1 MRKALVVDDHPV
13 VRATVKMVLKQEA
26 FDVVAE
32 SGDGADAVSQARQIA
47 PDLVVL
53 DISMPKLDGL
63 EVIRRLVDL
72 NLSTR
77 ILVMTSLEPGLYLRR
92 CMNAGAAG
100 FISKIDELDDVRR
113 AVRVLMSDHTYF
125 PNLNIGSVR
134 RGDTETN
141 EVRVIESL
149 SDREL
154 IVFKHLAQGFSNKE
168 IGDVMLLSN
177 KTISTYKTRLLER
190 FEVNSVVSLS
200 EIAKRNSIV

>member
-13 VRATVKMVLKQEA
+13 VRSTVKMVLKQES
-26 FDVVAE
+26 FEIVAE
-32 SGDGADAVSQARQIA
+32 SADGADAVSQARQIA

-63 EVIRRLVDL
+63 EVIRRIVDL
-72 NLSTR
+72 GLTTR
-77 ILVMTSLEPGLYLRR
+77 ILVLTSLEPGLYLKR

-100 FISKIDELDDVRR
+100 FISKLDELDEVRR

-125 PNLNIGSVR
+125 PNLKIGSVR
-134 RGDTETN
+134 RSDAETN

-154 IVFKHLAQGFSNKE
+154 MVLKSLAQGHSNKE
-168 IGDVMLLSN
+168 IGDAMLLSN

>member
-13 VRATVKMVLKQEA
+13 VRATVKMVLKQEN
-26 FDVVAE
+26 FELVAE
-32 SGDGADAVSQARQIA
+32 SGDGADAVAQARQIG
-47 PDLVVL
+47 PELVVL

-63 EVIRRLVDL
+63 EVIRRIVDL
-72 NLSTR
+72 GLSTR
-77 ILVMTSLEPGLYLRR
+77 ILVLTSLEPALYLKR

-100 FISKIDELDDVRR
+100 FISKLDELDEVRR
-113 AVRVLMSDHTYF
+113 AVRVLMSDRTYF
-125 PNLNIGSVR
+125 PNLKIGAVR
-134 RGDTETN
+134 RSDAETN
-141 EVRVIESL
+141 EILVIESL

-154 IVFKHLAQGFSNKE
+154 MVLKNLAQGYSNKE

-200 EIAKRNSIV
+200 EIAKRNSII

>member
-13 VRATVKMVLKQEA
+13 VRATVKMVLKQEN
-26 FDVVAE
+26 FELVAE
-32 SGDGADAVSQARQIA
+32 SGDGADAVAQARQIS
-47 PDLVVL
+47 PELVVL

-63 EVIRRLVDL
+63 EVIRRIVDL
-72 NLSTR
+72 GLSTR
-77 ILVMTSLEPGLYLRR
+77 ILVLTSLDPGLYLKR

-100 FISKIDELDDVRR
+100 FISKLDELDEVRR

-125 PNLNIGSVR
+125 PNLKIGSVR
-134 RGDTETN
+134 RTDAETN

-154 IVFKHLAQGFSNKE
+154 MVLKNLAQGHSNKE

>member
-13 VRATVKMVLKQEA
+13 VRATVKMVLKQEG

-134 RGDTETN
+134 RGDAETN

>member
-13 VRATVKMVLKQEA
+13 VRATVKMVLKQEG

-63 EVIRRLVDL
+63 EVIRRIVDL

-77 ILVMTSLEPGLYLRR
+77 ILVMTSLEPGLYLKR

-125 PNLNIGSVR
+125 PNLNLGSVR
-134 RGDTETN
+134 RGDAETS